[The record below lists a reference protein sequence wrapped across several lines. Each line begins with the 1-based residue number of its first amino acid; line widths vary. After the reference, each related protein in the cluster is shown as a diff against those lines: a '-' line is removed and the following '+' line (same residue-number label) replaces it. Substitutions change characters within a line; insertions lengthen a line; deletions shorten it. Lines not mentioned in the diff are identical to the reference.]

1 MSSALPAVTPALI
14 SIGSRAGNTAARRRR
29 AYLFLVLG
37 ALFWAGNF
45 VFAEAAVRELS
56 PVLLTFY
63 RWGFAAPM
71 LIALAIF
78 IERPVWRRALAQWKF
93 HVLQSMLGI
102 VFASFLCYE
111 GLKLTSAINAS
122 LIQSINPATIVLLA
136 AVMFR
141 TPPSAK
147 TWLGLILSLV
157 GVTIVLA
164 GPNLGQLSP
173 DALNS
178 GVLLMLGTVVCWTLY
193 SVLGRYDQ
201 SPPITSTAVQ
211 SSIAAIVLLPFAA
224 VSGFAAPLTMNGYLQ
239 LAYIVIFPSV
249 LALILW
255 NLAVRDIGPTQA
267 SVYLNLMPIF
277 TVALAVAFG
286 AQLELPQII
295 GGGLVIAG
303 VLVTSR
309 APINRREVFVSALDS
324 VTADEN
330 LKDENP
336 EADAASAGFPPHSR
350 TAARLGRTTRSGRSP
365 RGRGASPHRVVR
377 RPWARRPE

>member
-1 MSSALPAVTPALI
+1 LI
-14 SIGSRAGNTAARRRR
+14 SIGSSAGSLGAKRRR

-71 LIALAIF
+71 LIALAVF
-78 IERPVWRRALAQWKF
+78 LEKPVWRRALAQWKF

-193 SVLGRYDQ
+193 SVLSRYDQ

-211 SSIAAIVLLPFAA
+211 SSIAAIVMLPFAA

-277 TVALAVAFG
+277 TVSLAVAFG

-309 APINRREVFVSALDS
+309 APINRREVFVSALDALA
-324 VTADEN
+324 AD
-330 LKDENP
+330 DNP
-336 EADAASAGFPPHSR
+336 ESDAAPASNPPHSR
-350 TAARLGRTTRSGRSP
+350 TAARADRTTRSGRSP
-365 RGRGASPHRVVR
+365 RGRGVSPHRVVR

>member
-1 MSSALPAVTPALI
+1 MSSALPAVAPALI
-14 SIGSRAGNTAARRRR
+14 SIGSPAGRLSAGRRR

-71 LIALAIF
+71 LIGMAYFL
-78 IERPVWRRALAQWKF
+78 ERPVWRRALAQWKF
-93 HVLQSMLGI
+93 HILQSMLGI

-147 TWLGLILSLV
+147 TWLGLTLSLV

-164 GPNLGQLSP
+164 GPNLGQLSLG
-173 DALNS
+173 ALNS

-211 SSIAAIVLLPFAA
+211 SSIAAIVMLPFAA
-224 VSGFAAPLTMNGYLQ
+224 VSGFAAPVTMNDYLQ

-267 SVYLNLMPIF
+267 SVYLNLMPIA

-286 AQLELPQII
+286 AQLELPQIV

-309 APINRREVFVSALDS
+309 APINRREVFASALDS
-324 VTADEN
+324 ALDSATADEH
-330 LKDENP
+330 P
-336 EADAASAGFPPHSR
+336 EADAATAGTPPHSR
-350 TAARLGRTTRSGRSP
+350 IAARADRTARSGRSP
-365 RGRGASPHRVVR
+365 RGRGASPRRVAR
-377 RPWARRPE
+377 RPWARRLD

>member
-1 MSSALPAVTPALI
+1 MSSALPAVAPA
-14 SIGSRAGNTAARRRR
+14 SILLGSSSGNSSARRRR
-29 AYLFLVLG
+29 AYVFLVLS

-56 PVLLTFY
+56 PLMLTFY
-63 RWGFAAPM
+63 RWAFSAPA
-71 LIALAIF
+71 LVILAILM
-78 IERPVWRRALAQWKF
+78 ERPVWRRALVQWRF

-122 LIQSINPATIVLLA
+122 LIQSINPATIVLFA
-136 AVMFR
+136 AIMFR
-141 TPPSAK
+141 KPPSAR

-164 GPNLGQLSP
+164 GPDLALLSP
-173 DALNS
+173 AALNA
-178 GVLLMLGTVVCWTLY
+178 GVLLMLGTVLCWTLY
-193 SVLGRYDQ
+193 SVLARYDQ
-201 SPPITSTAVQ
+201 SPPVTSTAIQ
-211 SSIAAIVLLPFAA
+211 SSIAALVMLPFAA
-224 VSGFAAPLTMNGYLQ
+224 AAGFTAPASTAGYLQ

-267 SVYLNLMPIF
+267 SVYLNLMPIA

-286 AQLELPQII
+286 GRLELPQVI
-295 GGGLVIAG
+295 GGCLVLGG

-309 APINRREVFVSALDS
+309 APINRDELVAGASASGLS
-324 VTADEN
+324 ST
-330 LKDENP
+330 P
-336 EADAASAGFPPHSR
+336 EADAVPVGTAAHSR
-350 TAARLGRTTRSGRSP
+350 TAGRGARPTRSGRSP
-365 RGRGASPHRVVR
+365 RGREANPRRGAR
-377 RPWARRPE
+377 RRGARRPE

>member
-1 MSSALPAVTPALI
+1 MSVGTSVGKSAGTP
-14 SIGSRAGNTAARRRR
+14 AARRRR
-29 AYLFLVLG
+29 ACVFLVLS

-56 PVLLTFY
+56 PLLLTFY
-63 RWGFAAPM
+63 RWGFAAPVLVVLAVM
-71 LIALAIF
+71 L
-78 IERPVWRRALAQWKF
+78 ERPVWRRALAQWKF

-122 LIQSINPATIVLLA
+122 LIQSINPATIVLFA

-141 TPPSAK
+141 TPPSPH

-164 GPNLGQLSP
+164 GPDLGRLSP

-178 GVLLMLGTVVCWTLY
+178 GVLLVLGTVLCWTLY

-201 SPPITSTAVQ
+201 SPPITSTAIQ
-211 SSIAAIVLLPFAA
+211 SSIAAVVILPFAA
-224 VSGFAAPLTMNGYLQ
+224 VAGFAAPVTAAGYLQ

-277 TVALAVAFG
+277 TVALAVTFG
-286 AQLELPQII
+286 ARLELPQII
-295 GGGLVIAG
+295 GGCLVIAG

-309 APINRREVFVSALDS
+309 APINRREVFAPVSGD
-324 VTADEN
+324 T
-330 LKDENP
+330 P
-336 EADAASAGFPPHSR
+336 EADAPVGTATHSR
-350 TAARLGRTTRSGRSP
+350 IAGHPERTTRSGRSP
-365 RGRGASPHRVVR
+365 RGRGVNPRRVAR